1 MLAALTHSDLSVIHD
16 LAVARSRIDHADA
29 ARPGEGSDAVARL
42 FATIARLDPAAMA
55 ELAALVHVG
64 RHGRGTHDWSALV
77 LEARA
82 GDGERAASR
91 LALIP
96 DLDALIERGLIALR
110 EHAGDECGSAAAE

>member
-1 MLAALTHSDLSVIHD
+1 MFDALTHSDLSVIHD
-16 LAVARSRIDHADA
+16 LAVARSR
-29 ARPGEGSDAVARL
+29 P
-42 FATIARLDPAAMA
+42 DPAAMA